1 MDIVVRAGQDQL
13 PLTASIRVAI
23 LSVNLN
29 IPRFE
34 ILTVDSEIEKLGNRR
49 RFQTWLLNAF
59 SAVALFLAG
68 IGIYGLIS
76 YSVAERT
83 SEIGIRMA
91 LGACRLDIMRMIFG
105 QILTITGVGL
115 LLGLAGAV
123 ALSHAASSLL
133 FGVAWMDSLTLTAA
147 TSLLFF
153 VALAAAYIPAK
164 RATRVDPVIALS
176 SQ

>member
-59 SAVALFLAG
+59 SAIALFLA
-68 IGIYGLIS
+68 
-76 YSVAERT
+76 
-83 SEIGIRMA
+83 
-91 LGACRLDIMRMIFG
+91 
-105 QILTITGVGL
+105 
-115 LLGLAGAV
+115 
-123 ALSHAASSLL
+123 
-133 FGVAWMDSLTLTAA
+133 
-147 TSLLFF
+147 
-153 VALAAAYIPAK
+153 
-164 RATRVDPVIALS
+164 
-176 SQ
+176 